1 MPNKKNKTTK
11 ANRNKLKKKK
21 RSVNTAFADKVF
33 TKSRVDTNLIKKGL
47 HTEGK
52 LRGKPNTAVSEGGK
66 GVMIDPNA

>member
-21 RSVNTAFADKVF
+21 RSVNTAFADQVF
-33 TKSRVDTNLIKKGL
+33 TKSKIDGVLIKKGL

-52 LRGKPNTAVSEGGK
+52 LRGTVNTSVKTGGNNQ
-66 GVMIDPNA
+66 MIDSTT